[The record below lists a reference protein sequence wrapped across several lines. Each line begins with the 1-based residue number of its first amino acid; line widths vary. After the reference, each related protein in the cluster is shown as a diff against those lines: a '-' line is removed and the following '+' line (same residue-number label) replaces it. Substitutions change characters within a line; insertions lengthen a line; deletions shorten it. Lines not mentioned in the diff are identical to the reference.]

1 MFCKD
6 MLIPSRVQG
15 RLKPIQAALL
25 QIFNLLFCHVKT
37 ISSAI
42 NMISA
47 ERYTAGFRLSKDF
60 QTACSSELDSI
71 YFLTNFP
78 ATICKLPILPTRRA
92 DKSIFAANL
101 LQKIFSHHAA
111 FDIPL

>member
-1 MFCKD
+1 
-6 MLIPSRVQG
+6 
-15 RLKPIQAALL
+15 
-25 QIFNLLFCHVKT
+25 
-37 ISSAI
+37 
-42 NMISA
+42 MIIA
-47 ERYTAGFRLSKDF
+47 ERYTARFRLSQDF
-60 QTACSSELDSI
+60 QTACSSELNSI

-78 ATICKLPILPTRRA
+78 ATICRLSLLPIPRA

>member
-1 MFCKD
+1 
-6 MLIPSRVQG
+6 
-15 RLKPIQAALL
+15 
-25 QIFNLLFCHVKT
+25 
-37 ISSAI
+37 
-42 NMISA
+42 MISA
-47 ERYTAGFRLSKDF
+47 ERYTARFWLSKDF
-60 QTACSSELDSI
+60 QTACSSKLNRI

-78 ATICKLPILPTRRA
+78 ITICRLSLLPTRRA

>member
-1 MFCKD
+1 
-6 MLIPSRVQG
+6 
-15 RLKPIQAALL
+15 
-25 QIFNLLFCHVKT
+25 
-37 ISSAI
+37 
-42 NMISA
+42 MIIA
-47 ERYTAGFRLSKDF
+47 ERYTAGFRLSQDF
-60 QTACSSELDSI
+60 QTACSSEWNRI

-78 ATICKLPILPTRRA
+78 ATIYRLSIPPTRYA

>member
-1 MFCKD
+1 
-6 MLIPSRVQG
+6 
-15 RLKPIQAALL
+15 
-25 QIFNLLFCHVKT
+25 
-37 ISSAI
+37 
-42 NMISA
+42 MIIA
-47 ERYTAGFRLSKDF
+47 ERYTARFWLSQDF
-60 QTACSSELDSI
+60 QTACSSEWNRI

-92 DKSIFAANL
+92 DKSIFTTNL

>member
-1 MFCKD
+1 
-6 MLIPSRVQG
+6 
-15 RLKPIQAALL
+15 
-25 QIFNLLFCHVKT
+25 
-37 ISSAI
+37 
-42 NMISA
+42 MIIA
-47 ERYTAGFRLSKDF
+47 ERYTAGFRLSQDF
-60 QTACSSELDSI
+60 QTACSSEWNRI

-78 ATICKLPILPTRRA
+78 ATIFRLLILLTRRA